1 MIVTVTA
8 NPSLDRLVALGAP
21 LQRGAV
27 QRAQGAAADPG
38 GKGVNVSRVVH
49 AAGAGTVAV
58 LPADQG
64 DPLLVA
70 LARLDVPA
78 IPVPVGHEVR
88 SNITVTEPDGTTT
101 KLNAPGPHLA
111 PETVRALEDAVV
123 AAADGAAWLAL
134 CGSLPPG
141 LPDDWYA
148 RLAARLGA
156 GPGSPRIAVDT
167 SGAALAASAVHG
179 VALLKPNAEELAEL
193 VGRDPAAGAEFESR
207 AAAGDPGPVLDAA
220 RELNGAT
227 GAAVLATLGGAGAL
241 LVTADGAWA
250 ATPPPIT
257 VRSTVGAGDSSLAGY
272 LIAHERGAQ
281 PPECLSLAVAYGAAA
296 AALPGT
302 QAPRPEELAV
312 ADVRVTAL

>member
-8 NPSLDRLVALGAP
+8 NPSLDRLVVLGGP
-21 LQRGAV
+21 LRRGAV
-27 QRAQGAAADPG
+27 HRAAAAAADPG
-38 GKGVNVSRVVH
+38 GKGVNVARVVH
-49 AAGAGTVAV
+49 AAGEGTVAV

-64 DPLLVA
+64 DPLLVG
-70 LARLDVPA
+70 LSRRGVPA

-101 KLNAPGPHLA
+101 KLNAPGAPLA

-123 AAADGAAWLAL
+123 SAADGAAWVAL

-148 RLAARLGA
+148 GLVARLGA
-156 GPGSPRIAVDT
+156 GPGGPRIAVDT
-167 SGAALAASAVHG
+167 SGAALAASAVRG
-179 VALLKPNAEELAEL
+179 VGLLKPNAEELAEL
-193 VGRDPAAGAEFESR
+193 VGLGSPAGTELENR
-207 AAAGDPGPVLDAA
+207 AAEGDFGPVAA
-220 RELNGAT
+220 AAQELHRAT
-227 GAAVLATLGGAGAL
+227 GGAVLATLGAAGAL
-241 LVTADGAWA
+241 LVTGEGAWS
-250 ATPPPIT
+250 ATPPPIA

-272 LIAHERGAQ
+272 LIAHARGAT
-281 PPECLSLAVAYGAAA
+281 PPQRLSLAVAYGAAA

-312 ADVRVTAL
+312 ADVRVLAL